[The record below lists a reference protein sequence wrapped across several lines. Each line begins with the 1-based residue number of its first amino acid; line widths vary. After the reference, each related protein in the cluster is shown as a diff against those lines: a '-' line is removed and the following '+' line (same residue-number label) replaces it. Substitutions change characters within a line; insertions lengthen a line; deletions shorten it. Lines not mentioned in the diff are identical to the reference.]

1 VLGRLA
7 QIKHTQKYN
16 GGRTEYLGVFED
28 EREAAEAYDAA
39 CDAGRKTGDSTSLQ
53 RECSARARFG
63 KRIHASRAAVRA
75 CPRPSRASSTR
86 RACRATTRRRCPS
99 KPRATT
105 SKPLPRCRAIG
116 RHASVNF
123 PLEHDAT
130 GEVHAAKALLG
141 LLA

>member
-1 VLGRLA
+1 MARTGVPTTSFERFSDGPRARPDLHPTSVLGRLA

-39 CDAGRKTGDSTSLQ
+39 C
-53 RECSARARFG
+53 
-63 KRIHASRAAVRA
+63 
-75 CPRPSRASSTR
+75 
-86 RACRATTRRRCPS
+86 
-99 KPRATT
+99 
-105 SKPLPRCRAIG
+105 RAIG

>member
-1 VLGRLA
+1 MRTHGGKWLA

-39 CDAGRKTGDSTSLQ
+39 C
-53 RECSARARFG
+53 
-63 KRIHASRAAVRA
+63 
-75 CPRPSRASSTR
+75 
-86 RACRATTRRRCPS
+86 
-99 KPRATT
+99 
-105 SKPLPRCRAIG
+105 RAIG

>member
-1 VLGRLA
+1 MRTHGSKWLA

-39 CDAGRKTGDSTSLQ
+39 C
-53 RECSARARFG
+53 
-63 KRIHASRAAVRA
+63 
-75 CPRPSRASSTR
+75 
-86 RACRATTRRRCPS
+86 
-99 KPRATT
+99 
-105 SKPLPRCRAIG
+105 RAIG